1 MGVPSFQESREWRVV
16 VFPLYRVEEVLRLLR
31 RISPLWNDEQSGMT
45 PGQWWVKESYY
56 TGKNMPKVV
65 VVVFQVPVPDPVDL
79 TNRAGFLLEENHGL
93 VLDWAGGLPPQHGE
107 RWKTY
112 LVIKTKAYS
121 VQTGRSRVFRVTK
134 RDIADLQLLLP
145 SRPRERTRERG
156 R

>member
-1 MGVPSFQESREWRVV
+1 MPTHEQSRKWRVV
-16 VFPLYRVEEVLRLLR
+16 VFPLYNPEEVMRLLR

-45 PGQWWVKESYY
+45 PGQWWVPETYY
-56 TGKNMPKVV
+56 TGRSMPKVV
-65 VVVFQVPVPDPVDL
+65 VVVFQVPVPDPVGL
-79 TNRAGFLLEENHGL
+79 VNRAGALLERNHGM

-112 LVIKTKAYS
+112 LVVKTKGYS
-121 VQTGRSRVFRVTK
+121 VQTGRSAVFRVTK
-134 RDIADLQLLLP
+134 RDLADLQLLLP